1 MTTYSRPG
9 VFIQE
14 VVPPQIIA
22 SGNIGTAIGAFVGGL
37 SQGPTSVPVLVSSW
51 SEFTKV
57 FGVLNDAYPTTWAA
71 YNFFANGG
79 RQLFVKRVVNGGAQA
94 VHTFQDSA
102 THDTLTI
109 KAANVG
115 TWGNSLS
122 VQVKAAGTS
131 SRFNVI
137 VSNGN
142 AVLEQYA
149 DLSMVSTDPR
159 YAIAA
164 INAGSAYIIAVD
176 AASISVGSAK
186 NPIANTST
194 LSSGTDGTTLVRTDY
209 STALTSFDP
218 INNPLVFNNPD
229 AAYLYDNTKTT
240 TEQTLA
246 ENVQGDLLDYAA
258 VRGDAFVVI
267 DVPQGQTPTAAQTF
281 AAAVL
286 TAAPD
291 STGNN
296 GAAYYPWYNIP
307 NSLRAV
313 PGATKLVPP
322 GPAMVGQYLAT
333 DASVGVF
340 KTPAGYGNRMANAVS
355 TELQLSNSQL
365 DSLNDGTN
373 PINVIRWVP
382 GNGIVVMGGR
392 TILNSPGDRYINVR
406 RSMIYLKKQL
416 NDLSGFAIFENNDER
431 LWTHLN
437 IILSEFLR
445 GYWQA
450 GGLRGNSGDQA
461 FYVQCDSTTTSAAD
475 ILAGRVNINVGVAL
489 EYPAEFIVISLG
501 QLTGNA
507 KA

>member
-1 MTTYSRPG
+1 MAIYSRPG

-14 VVPPQIIA
+14 VVPTQTIA
-22 SGNIGTAIGAFVGGL
+22 PASNGTAIGAFVGVL
-37 SQGPTSVPVLVSSW
+37 SQGPTSVPILVSTW
-51 SEFTKV
+51 SQFTKI
-57 FGVLNDAYPTTWAA
+57 FGVLSDAYPTTWAA
-71 YNFFANGG
+71 YNFFGNGG
-79 RQLFVKRVVNGGAQA
+79 RQLYVKRVVSGGAQA
-94 VHTFQDSA
+94 THTFQDSA

-109 KAANVG
+109 KAGNVG
-115 TWGNSLS
+115 TWGNNLS

-131 SRFNVI
+131 TRFNLV
-137 VSNGN
+137 VSLNGI
-142 AVLEQYA
+142 AVEQFT

-159 YAIAA
+159 YAITV
-164 INAGSAYIIAVD
+164 INTDSSYVLAVD
-176 AASISVGSAK
+176 AASISVGVLK
-186 NPIANTST
+186 NPIANISALTS
-194 LSSGTDGTTLVRTDY
+194 GADGSALVRTDY
-209 STALTSFDP
+209 STALTSFDS
-218 INNPLVFNNPD
+218 IQNPLIFNNPD
-229 AAYLYDNTKTT
+229 AAFIYDNTKTT

-246 ENVQGDLLDYAA
+246 QNVMGDLLDYAA
-258 VRGDAFVVI
+258 VRGDGFAII

-313 PGATKLVPP
+313 PGSTKLVPP
-322 GPAMVGQYLAT
+322 GPAMAGQYLAT
-333 DASVGVF
+333 DASIGVF
-340 KTPAGYGNRMANAVS
+340 KTPAGYGNRIANAVS
-355 TELQLSNSQL
+355 TEIQLSNTQL

-373 PINVIRWVP
+373 PINVIRYVP
-382 GNGIVVMGGR
+382 GSGIVVMGGR

-416 NDLSGFAIFENNDER
+416 TDLSAFAVFENNDAR
-431 LWTHLN
+431 LWTH
-437 IILSEFLR
+437 IKIVLSEFLR
-445 GYWQA
+445 SYWQA
-450 GGLRGNSGDQA
+450 GGLHGNSGDQA
-461 FYVQCDSTTTSAAD
+461 FYVQCDSSTTSAAD